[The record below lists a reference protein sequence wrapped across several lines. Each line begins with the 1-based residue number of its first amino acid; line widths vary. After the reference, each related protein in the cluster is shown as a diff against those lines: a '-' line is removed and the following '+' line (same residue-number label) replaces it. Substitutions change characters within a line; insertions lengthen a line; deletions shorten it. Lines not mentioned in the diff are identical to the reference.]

1 MICSEDG
8 KETLEIWQSIG
19 RSSEYLEA
27 VKQDIVYPDDVLE
40 GLTETDSEEGI
51 FASAKTYACG
61 DSEAVKEAYYEALL
75 ESGFIELQQYPEG
88 FAVYKI
94 EDPSEYTVDE
104 EEEMFY
110 LVICAENA
118 PEGITVTAT
127 LVDENWDPVQ
137 E

>member
-1 MICSEDG
+1 MI
-8 KETLEIWQSIG
+8 T
-19 RSSEYLEA
+19 
-27 VKQDIVYPDDVLE
+27 VM
-40 GLTETDSEEGI
+40 
-51 FASAKTYACG
+51 
-61 DSEAVKEAYYEALL
+61 
-75 ESGFIELQQYPEG
+75 QQYPEG
-88 FAVYKI
+88 FSVFKI
-94 EDPSEYTVDE
+94 EDPSEDIADEE